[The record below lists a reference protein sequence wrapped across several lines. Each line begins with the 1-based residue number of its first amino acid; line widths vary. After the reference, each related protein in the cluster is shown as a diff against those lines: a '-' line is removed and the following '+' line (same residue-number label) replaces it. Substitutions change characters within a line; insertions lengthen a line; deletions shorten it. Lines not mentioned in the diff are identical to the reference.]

1 MSAAVRGHTDTART
15 LLEKGADVNAKSKA
29 GRTALMSAS
38 DLGQL
43 DTVRV
48 LLEQG
53 ADVDAKDKKGDTAL
67 RVAEKYKYSSIVA
80 LLRRAPRAPPR
91 KNAGNTTTSVPTA
104 SPAAAGPTS
113 APKPQPASTA
123 STARQDPTR
132 KLLEGDAAGATA
144 EAQRLLSKCAK
155 AETNGDY

>member
-1 MSAAVRGHTDTART
+1 MSAAVRGHTDTVRT

-53 ADVDAKDKKGDTAL
+53 ADVDAKGKKGGTAL
-67 RVAEKYKYSSIVA
+67 RGAGKDKYSSTVA
-80 LLRRAPRAPPR
+80 LLRRAPRAPPT
-91 KNAGNTTTSVPTA
+91 KNPGKTSTSVATA
-104 SPAAAGPTS
+104 S
-113 APKPQPASTA
+113 
-123 STARQDPTR
+123 
-132 KLLEGDAAGATA
+132 
-144 EAQRLLSKCAK
+144 
-155 AETNGDY
+155 